1 MEWKTKKTWNHCFIL
16 VLDVTKRCFLDNWAP
31 VDWFQIDLSRQWSRS
46 QLPGTP
52 WCVTWGWRFVG
63 IPSLAIFL
71 EVPFFLKQKNKGEK
85 FVASFPSW
93 STEETKHPKEK
104 KHFGGNKLKLLL
116 LLHRPAP
123 EKRKTSQLSL
133 KLCAQQGPKS
143 LSSSNGR
150 RCGKKK
156 TADSRQWFKW
166 QKAKA
171 IQLTT

>member
-1 MEWKTKKTWNHCFIL
+1 MENQKNIKPLFYTCSWCHQK
-16 VLDVTKRCFLDNWAP
+16 VFLDNWAP

-63 IPSLAIFL
+63 IPSLAIFWRYL
-71 EVPFFLKQKNKGEK
+71 FFLKKNKGEK
-85 FVASFPSW
+85 CVASFPSW

-104 KHFGGNKLKLLL
+104 QHVGGNKLKLLL
-116 LLHRPAP
+116 LSTAP
-123 EKRKTSQLSL
+123 LRKKEKPVNSAWSFVHSRVLNLFIVKWT
-133 KLCAQQGPKS
+133 
-143 LSSSNGR
+143 NMR
-150 RCGKKK
+150 EKK